1 MRIHHTHTCLPHAYS
16 VIQNDMFKFSDR
28 GQRRTEKAVERQVG
42 EQEQPR
48 AKPKPKSKPKKNVSA
63 EMQERQK
70 RAAARML
77 ELKVPP
83 LQVRIS

>member
-28 GQRRTEKAVERQVG
+28 GQRRAEKAVERQVG

-48 AKPKPKSKPKKNVSA
+48 AKPKKNVSP